1 MAYTHQTWPAI
12 IGLDIGKQA
21 YSGCRLSGEGYEK
34 RHNFTGKMTR
44 GDDGYA
50 CLLERIS
57 DGDLVIME
65 AGSSSFNL
73 ARFLINRTKAE
84 VVVLN
89 PAQLRLIWD
98 SQRKS
103 DKADAMKLACI
114 GRDMRREAWPTVSVP
129 SEEEQAE
136 RSIVTFHVFLK
147 EDETAKFNRLFALFN
162 SSGYPDIDKKRCK
175 EDPEYRYLIA
185 GSLLSGQAAAIARI
199 MNDGIDLVQS
209 QLETVR
215 EELISICLKH
225 PYEAIAWLSMP
236 GIGLVNAATLIAYV
250 GDGSRFSKPEQL
262 MNYAGLV
269 PRLSQSGIT
278 DIHGKVTK
286 MGCRCVRRNIV
297 QGASTI
303 LTHKYNPSCPLS
315 RFAYRKKKELIYHGK
330 AAVAVANH
338 MLRIGLALLH
348 HHDIYCTAKED
359 NCEKLKAKLAGYKL
373 SALSAYIPQ

>member
-1 MAYTHQTWPAI
+1 MAYTDQTWPAI
-12 IGLDIGKQA
+12 IGLDIGKQT
-21 YSGCRLSGEGYEK
+21 YSGCRLYGECYVK

-44 GDDGYA
+44 GEDGYA

-73 ARFLINRTKAE
+73 ARFLINSTEAD

-114 GRDMRREAWPTVSVP
+114 GRDMRREAWPAVSVP

-147 EDETAKFNRLFALFN
+147 EDETAKFNRLFALF
-162 SSGYPDIDKKRCK
+162 SSVGYPDIDKGRCK
-175 EDPEYRYLIA
+175 EDFEYRHTLVDI
-185 GSLLSGQAAAIARI
+185 LLTGQTAEIARI
-199 MNDGIDLVQS
+199 LNDGIDLVQS
-209 QLETVR
+209 QIEAVQD
-215 EELISICLKH
+215 ELVSICLKY
-225 PYEAIAWLSMP
+225 PLEAIAWLSMP
-236 GIGLVNAATLIAYV
+236 GAGLVNAATLIAYV

-269 PRLSQSGIT
+269 PRLNQSGIT
-278 DIHGKVTK
+278 NIHGKVAK

-297 QGASTI
+297 QGASSI

-315 RFAYRKKKELIYHGK
+315 RFAYRKKKELVYHGK

-338 MLRIGLALLH
+338 MLRTGLALLH

-359 NCEKLKAKLAGYKL
+359 NCGKLKAKLAGYKL
-373 SALSAYIPQ
+373 SALSAYLPQ

>member
-1 MAYTHQTWPAI
+1 MAYTDHEWPAI
-12 IGLDIGKQA
+12 IGLDLGKQT
-21 YSGCRLSGEGYEK
+21 YSGCRLSGEGYVK

-50 CLLERIS
+50 CLLEKIS

-73 ARFLINRTKAE
+73 ARFLMNSTEAE
-84 VVVLN
+84 IIVLN

-98 SQRKS
+98 NQRKT

-129 SEEEQAE
+129 SEDEQAE
-136 RSIVTFHVFLK
+136 RSAVSFHVFLK

-162 SSGYPDIDKKRCK
+162 SVGYPDIDKGRCK
-175 EDPEYRYLIA
+175 KDFEYRHALA
-185 GSLLSGQAAAIARI
+185 DSLLTGQAAEIARI
-199 MNDGIDLVQS
+199 LNDGIDLVQFQIES
-209 QLETVR
+209 VEQ
-215 EELISICLKH
+215 ELISICLAH
-225 PYEAIAWLSMP
+225 PHEALSWLSMP
-236 GIGLVNAATLIAYV
+236 GVWLVNAATLIAYV
-250 GDGSRFSKPEQL
+250 GDGARFSKPEQL

-269 PRLSQSGIT
+269 PRLNQSGIT

-315 RFAYRKKKELIYHGK
+315 RFAYRKKKELIHHGK

-359 NCEKLKAKLAGYKL
+359 NCRKLKAKLAGYKL
-373 SALSAYIPQ
+373 SALSAYLPQ

>member
-1 MAYTHQTWPAI
+1 MSYTNQAWPAI
-12 IGLDIGKQA
+12 IGLDLGKQT
-21 YSGCRLSGEGYEK
+21 YSGCRLSGEGYAK
-34 RHNFTGKMTR
+34 RHNFTGKMTK
-44 GDDGYA
+44 DEQGYLQ
-50 CLLERIS
+50 LLYQIEP
-57 DGDLVIME
+57 GDLVIME

-73 ARFLINRTKAE
+73 ARFLMNSTEAE
-84 VVVLN
+84 IAVLN

-98 SQRKS
+98 SQRKT

-114 GRDMRREAWPTVSVP
+114 GRDMRKEAWPAVSVP
-129 SEEEQAE
+129 TEEEQAE

-147 EDETAKFNRLFALFN
+147 KDETAKLNRLLAVFN
-162 SSGYPDIDKKRCK
+162 AAGYPDIDKKRCR
-175 EDPEYRYLIA
+175 EDIEYRHALADNLLTGRAAKIA
-185 GSLLSGQAAAIARI
+185 SII
-199 MNDGIDLVQS
+199 NDGIDLVQL

-215 EELISICLKH
+215 EELVSICLKH

-269 PRLSQSGIT
+269 PKLNQSGIT

-297 QGASTI
+297 QGASSI
-303 LTHKYNPSCPLS
+303 LTHKYSPDCPLS
-315 RFAYRKKKELIYHGK
+315 KFAYRKKKELIYHGK

-359 NCEKLKAKLAGYKL
+359 NCEKLKAKFAGYKL
-373 SALSAYIPQ
+373 SALASYLPQ

>member
-1 MAYTHQTWPAI
+1 MAYTNQTWPAV
-12 IGLDIGKQA
+12 IGLDLGKQT
-21 YSGCRLSGEGYEK
+21 YSGCRLSGEGYAK

-50 CLLERIS
+50 CLLEKIS

-73 ARFLINRTKAE
+73 ARFLINSTKAE

-98 SQRKS
+98 SQRKT

-114 GRDMRREAWPTVSVP
+114 GRDMKKEAWPTVSVP

-136 RSIVTFHVFLK
+136 RSVVSFHVFLK

-162 SSGYPDIDKKRCK
+162 SVGYPDIDKKRCK
-175 EDPEYRYLIA
+175 EDAVYRHALVDDLLI
-185 GSLLSGQAAAIARI
+185 GQAARIAS
-199 MNDGIDLVQS
+199 MLNDGIDLVQLQIES
-209 QLETVR
+209 VEQ
-215 EELISICLKH
+215 ELINICLDH
-225 PYEAIAWLSMP
+225 PQEALSWLSMP
-236 GIGLVNAATLIAYV
+236 GVGLVNAATLIAYV

-269 PRLSQSGIT
+269 PRLNQSGIT

-297 QGASTI
+297 QGEQAPYSHTSTI
-303 LTHKYNPSCPLS
+303 LPVRS
-315 RFAYRKKKELIYHGK
+315 RNSLIRK
-330 AAVAVANH
+330 
-338 MLRIGLALLH
+338 RR
-348 HHDIYCTAKED
+348 
-359 NCEKLKAKLAGYKL
+359 
-373 SALSAYIPQ
+373 S

>member
-1 MAYTHQTWPAI
+1 MAYTNQTWPAI
-12 IGLDIGKQA
+12 IGLDLGKQT
-21 YSGCRLSGEGYEK
+21 YSGCRLYGEGYAS
-34 RHNFTGKMTR
+34 RHNFSGKMTR
-44 GDDGYA
+44 GYEGYA
-50 CLLERIS
+50 CLLEKIGA
-57 DGDLVIME
+57 GDLVFME

-73 ARFLINRTKAE
+73 ARFLINSTDAD

-114 GRDMRREAWPTVSVP
+114 ERDMRRDAWPTVSVP
-129 SEEEQAE
+129 SGEEQAE
-136 RSIVTFHVFLK
+136 RSTVSFHVFLR

-162 SSGYPDIDKKRCK
+162 SVRYPDIDKGRCK
-175 EDPEYRYLIA
+175 KDIEYRHALA
-185 GSLLSGQAAAIARI
+185 DSLLTGQAAEIARVL
-199 MNDGIDLVQS
+199 NDGIDLVQF
-209 QLETVR
+209 QIEAVQD
-215 EELISICLKH
+215 ELASICLKH

-236 GIGLVNAATLIAYV
+236 GIGLVNVATLIAYV

-269 PRLSQSGIT
+269 PKLNQSGIT

-297 QGASTI
+297 QGASSI

-359 NCEKLKAKLAGYKL
+359 NCEKLKTKLAGYKL
-373 SALSAYIPQ
+373 SALTSYLPQ

>member
-12 IGLDIGKQA
+12 IGLDLGKQA

-44 GDDGYA
+44 GEDGYA
-50 CLLERIS
+50 CLLEKIG

-73 ARFLINRTKAE
+73 ARFLMNSTRAE
-84 VVVLN
+84 VIVLN

-114 GRDMRREAWPTVSVP
+114 GRDMRREAWPVVSVP
-129 SEEEQAE
+129 TEEEQAE
-136 RSIVTFHVFLK
+136 RSIATFHVFLK
-147 EDETAKFNRLFALFN
+147 EDETAKLNRLFALFN

-175 EDPEYRYLIA
+175 EDPEYRSLIA
-185 GSLLSGQAAAIARI
+185 ESLLSGQAAEIARI

-209 QLETVR
+209 QIEAVK

-236 GIGLVNAATLIAYV
+236 GIGPVNAATLIAYV
-250 GDGSRFSKPEQL
+250 GDGARFSKPEQL

-269 PRLSQSGIT
+269 PRLNQSGIT

-315 RFAYRKKKELIYHGK
+315 RFAYRKKKELIHHGK

-359 NCEKLKAKLAGYKL
+359 NCEKLKTKLAGYKL
-373 SALSAYIPQ
+373 SALSTYLPQ

>member
-73 ARFLINRTKAE
+73 ARFLINSTKAE

>member
-1 MAYTHQTWPAI
+1 MAYTNQTWPAI
-12 IGLDIGKQA
+12 IGLDLGKQA
-21 YSGCRLSGEGYEK
+21 YSGCRLSGEGYAK

-50 CLLERIS
+50 CLLEKIR

-73 ARFLINRTKAE
+73 ARFLMNSTEAE
-84 VVVLN
+84 IVVLN

-98 SQRKS
+98 SQRKT

-114 GRDMRREAWPTVSVP
+114 GRDMRREAWPVVSVP
-129 SEEEQAE
+129 TEEEQAE

-147 EDETAKFNRLFALFN
+147 EDETAKFNRLFAVFN
-162 SSGYPDIDKKRCK
+162 AAGYPDIDKKRCK
-175 EDPEYRYLIA
+175 EDPEYRHLIA
-185 GSLLSGQAAAIARI
+185 ETLLTGQAANVSRI
-199 MNDGIDLVQS
+199 MNGGIDLVRFQI
-209 QLETVR
+209 ETIQD
-215 EELISICLKH
+215 ELVSICLKH

-250 GDGSRFSKPEQL
+250 GDGSRFSNPGQL

-269 PRLSQSGIT
+269 PKLNQSGIT
-278 DIHGKVTK
+278 DIHGRVTK

-297 QGASTI
+297 QGASSI

-315 RFAYRKKKELIYHGK
+315 RFAYRKKKELIHHGK

-359 NCEKLKAKLAGYKL
+359 NCGKLKAKLAGYKL
-373 SALSAYIPQ
+373 SALTSYLPQ

>member
-12 IGLDIGKQA
+12 IGLDLGKQA

-44 GDDGYA
+44 GEDGYA
-50 CLLERIS
+50 CLLEKIG

-73 ARFLINRTKAE
+73 ARFLMNSTRAE
-84 VVVLN
+84 VIVLN

-114 GRDMRREAWPTVSVP
+114 GRDMRREAWPVVSVP
-129 SEEEQAE
+129 TEEEQAE
-136 RSIVTFHVFLK
+136 RSIATFHVFLK
-147 EDETAKFNRLFALFN
+147 EDETAKLNRLFALFN

-175 EDPEYRYLIA
+175 EDPEYRSLIA
-185 GSLLSGQAAAIARI
+185 ESLLSGQAAEIARI

-209 QLETVR
+209 QIEAVK

-236 GIGLVNAATLIAYV
+236 GIGPVNAATLIAYV
-250 GDGSRFSKPEQL
+250 GDGARFSKPEQL

-269 PRLSQSGIT
+269 PRLNQSGIT

-315 RFAYRKKKELIYHGK
+315 RFAYRKKKELIHHGK

-359 NCEKLKAKLAGYKL
+359 GCGKLKTKLAGYKL
-373 SALSAYIPQ
+373 SALSAYLPQ

>member
-1 MAYTHQTWPAI
+1 MAYTNQTWPAI
-12 IGLDIGKQA
+12 IGQDIGKQA
-21 YSGCRLSGEGYEK
+21 YSGCRLYGEGYEK

-50 CLLERIS
+50 CLLEKIG

-73 ARFLINRTKAE
+73 ARFLMTSTGAE
-84 VVVLN
+84 IVVLN

-162 SSGYPDIDKKRCK
+162 SVGYPDIDKGRCK
-175 EDPEYRYLIA
+175 EDIEYRHALA
-185 GSLLSGQAAAIARI
+185 DSLLSGQAAEIVRI
-199 MNDGIDLVQS
+199 LNEGIDIVQF
-209 QLETVR
+209 QIEAVQG
-215 EELISICLKH
+215 ELISICLKH

-269 PRLSQSGIT
+269 PKLNQSGIT

-315 RFAYRKKKELIYHGK
+315 RFAYKKKKELIHHGK
-330 AAVAVANH
+330 AAVAVASH

-359 NCEKLKAKLAGYKL
+359 GCSKLKAKLAGYKL
-373 SALSAYIPQ
+373 SALSTYLPQ

>member
-12 IGLDIGKQA
+12 IGLDLSKQA
-21 YSGCRLSGEGYEK
+21 YSGCRLYGEGYEK

-44 GDDGYA
+44 GEDGYA
-50 CLLERIS
+50 CLLEKIGN
-57 DGDLVIME
+57 GDLVIME

-73 ARFLINRTKAE
+73 ARFLINSTEAD

-114 GRDMRREAWPTVSVP
+114 GRDMRREAWPVVSVP
-129 SEEEQAE
+129 TEEEQAE
-136 RSIVTFHVFLK
+136 RSIATFHVFLK
-147 EDETAKFNRLFALFN
+147 EDETSKFNRLFALFN
-162 SSGYPDIDKKRCK
+162 SVGYPDIDKKRCK
-175 EDPEYRYLIA
+175 EDIEYRHALA
-185 GSLLSGQAAAIARI
+185 DNLLSGQAAEIARI
-199 MNDGIDLVQS
+199 LNEGIDLVQF
-209 QLETVR
+209 QIEAVQG
-215 EELISICLKH
+215 ELISICLKH

-236 GIGLVNAATLIAYV
+236 GVGLVNAATLIAYV

-269 PRLSQSGIT
+269 PKLNQSGIA

-297 QGASTI
+297 QGASSI
-303 LTHKYNPSCPLS
+303 LINKCNPSCPLS

-359 NCEKLKAKLAGYKL
+359 NCGKLKAKLAGYKL
-373 SALSAYIPQ
+373 SALSAYLPQ

>member
-12 IGLDIGKQA
+12 IGLDLGKQA

-44 GDDGYA
+44 GEDGYA
-50 CLLERIS
+50 CLLEKIG

-65 AGSSSFNL
+65 VGSSSFNL
-73 ARFLINRTKAE
+73 ARFLMNSTRAE
-84 VVVLN
+84 VIVLN

-114 GRDMRREAWPTVSVP
+114 GRDMRREAWPVVSVP
-129 SEEEQAE
+129 TEEEQAE
-136 RSIVTFHVFLK
+136 RSIATFHVFLK
-147 EDETAKFNRLFALFN
+147 EDETAKLNRLFALFN

-175 EDPEYRYLIA
+175 EDPEYRSLIA
-185 GSLLSGQAAAIARI
+185 ESLLSGQAAEIARI

-209 QLETVR
+209 QIEAVK

-236 GIGLVNAATLIAYV
+236 GIGPVNAATLIAYV
-250 GDGSRFSKPEQL
+250 GDGARFSKPEQL

-269 PRLSQSGIT
+269 PRLNQSGIT

-315 RFAYRKKKELIYHGK
+315 RFAYRKKKELIHHGK

-359 NCEKLKAKLAGYKL
+359 GCGKLKTKLAGYKL
-373 SALSAYIPQ
+373 SALSAYLPQ